1 MFTPLVPPPV
11 STVTPQP
18 NAAIRIT
25 ALDDQISNSLTPVNP
40 RAAFRAGT
48 TRIYFFVEFTDMTRG
63 VLWRRELY
71 RNAVLIDSGS
81 YLWGLEPAGTSYF
94 FFGNDRGFAPGDYD
108 IRLFIGSGSDPVNMA
123 SFTIVDI
130 P

>member
-1 MFTPLVPPPV
+1 M
-11 STVTPQP
+11 
-18 NAAIRIT
+18 
-25 ALDDQISNSLTPVNP
+25 
-40 RAAFRAGT
+40 
-48 TRIYFFVEFTDMTRG
+48 
-63 VLWRRELY
+63 LWRRELY

-81 YLWGLEPAGTSYF
+81 YLWGLETDGTSYF